1 MKRTWYTHRKV
12 AKEARKEL
20 ERRSIKA
27 LLMECPDIPV
37 DVALRLVRLI
47 LDQNPV
53 L

>member
-1 MKRTWYTHRKV
+1 MKPAWDSRYRATP
-12 AKEARKEL
+12 EARKEL

-47 LDQNPV
+47 LAQTQI